1 MTFSSKTFLAQLPVG
16 ITFDADVQQ
25 YLVSIID
32 GQSFS
37 SLDSLREET
46 EHFLIDAG
54 LSNDDD
60 NQQVDAF
67 YASLKQEFSGGS
79 DSSNNTSSPAKKIE
93 ASSLDDL
100 ALNDSKDDGSAASDS
115 DADSKSSTPSSQ
127 QDNAKAT
134 KKPFK
139 SKPVKLSKAQKKLAA
154 KNPGSPANG
163 PASSSSGTGAG
174 AGAGA
179 AGAAGEGGEGGAVPV
194 TGRDAFSG
202 EGAIVEAYSQQSRFY
217 EETIE
222 TLSKEVDLKQVN
234 ITIGDM
240 PLLKDARLWFK
251 SGTMYGLVGR
261 NGTGKSTLLKAIG
274 YGQLIGFP
282 LNLRTLYIEQL
293 PTETPEDQTVV
304 ETVLK
309 ADTERTLLMAESKL
323 LQEAMNKYPKQLVKC
338 IKKLEWERAKVKLAA
353 QQKLAIRRSGQ
364 RGMWAREELLVVEAE
379 EKAAAAAFEAV
390 PITGVE
396 PPLDTLNVAHE
407 MLENVYIKLQQI
419 EADSAEARA
428 RELLRG
434 LGFTPANQDLPIKQ
448 FSGGWKMRIALAQA
462 LFLKPD
468 LLLLDEPTN
477 HLDLPAIIW
486 LQNYLLDNLN
496 EDQTV
501 VVVSHDRN
509 FLNAVSQEIIRLRDH
524 QLSYH
529 PGNYDEYEM
538 KMEDKAKMKDR
549 INDVLE
555 KKRKH
560 VQDTIS
566 KQRSI
571 MNKSGDDKRGAVI
584 ASRQKKLDRLAGNYK
599 TEAGFKFKQSY
610 IVGFH
615 FNQGIKVDREP
626 PEPSVTIPLPTP
638 KELRGNPTTL
648 LSLNNVSFSY
658 PGSAGRKGGPVVQ
671 NVNLSLFNS
680 SRVALLGPNGCG
692 KSTLMSL
699 LSGEL
704 MPTSGTVEKFSSLVR
719 IGYFSQ
725 HNVDKLDGYNTKS
738 AMQYLMDTFPDEY
751 KSQPMARKYLG
762 SFGVAGPRAVLP
774 MSTLSG
780 GEKARVAL
788 AVCVNG
794 GPQIL
799 LLDEITNHLDMATIE
814 GLVVALKGFEGAV
827 VLVSHDAYFVK
838 AVCEHNDDDELS
850 DQDEDDQLKLQEEAG
865 VVYRVKA
872 GKLNRLEGGVD
883 EYVKTVVSENK
894 KGMRSGAGRPI

>member
-1 MTFSSKTFLAQLPVG
+1 MTVSAKTFLARVPAG
-16 ITFDADVQQ
+16 ISFDADIVE
-25 YLVSIID
+25 YMTSLID
-32 GQSFS
+32 NQTFE
-37 SLDSLREET
+37 SLDALREET
-46 EHFLIDAG
+46 EHFLVDAG
-54 LSNDDD
+54 VEDTSTL
-60 NQQVDAF
+60 DAF
-67 YASLKQEFSGGS
+67 YASLQDLFNGSKAAAADSSANSPALVRIETAPDDGGDGDVGPDAASGS
-79 DSSNNTSSPAKKIE
+79 DSDKKNE
-93 ASSLDDL
+93 E
-100 ALNDSKDDGSAASDS
+100 
-115 DADSKSSTPSSQ
+115 
-127 QDNAKAT
+127 KAT
-134 KKPFK
+134 AKKPFK

-154 KNPGSPANG
+154 KSP
-163 PASSSSGTGAG
+163 SSGSKSGA
-174 AGAGA
+174 AA
-179 AGAAGEGGEGGAVPV
+179 AGAETDKVPV

-234 ITIGDM
+234 ITIGDQ

-309 ADTERTLLMAESKL
+309 ADTERTLLMSESKL
-323 LQEAMNKYPKQLVKC
+323 LQEAMNKYPKQLVKA
-338 IKKLEWERAKVKLAA
+338 IKKLEWERMKVKLAA
-353 QQKLAIRRSGQ
+353 AQKVAIRRSGQ

-379 EKAAAAAFEAV
+379 EKAAKAAFEAI

-396 PPLDTLNVAHE
+396 PPIEVLNQAHE
-407 MLENVYIKLQQI
+407 MLENVFTKLQQI

-448 FSGGWKMRIALAQA
+448 FSGGWRMRIALAQA

-486 LQNYLLDNLN
+486 LQNYLLENLN

-524 QLSYH
+524 TLTYH

-549 INDVLE
+549 INDALE

-560 VQDTIS
+560 VQDTIN

-571 MNKSGDDKRGAVI
+571 MSKTGDDKRGAVI
-584 ASRQKKLDRLAGNYK
+584 ASRQKKLDRLAGHYK
-599 TEAGFKFKQSY
+599 SESGHKFKQSY
-610 IVGFH
+610 VVGYH
-615 FNQGIKVDREP
+615 FNQGLLVEREVA
-626 PEPSVTIPLPTP
+626 EPIVTIPLPMP
-638 KELRGNPTTL
+638 MELRGNPTTL
-648 LSLNNVSFSY
+648 LSLNNVTYSY
-658 PGSAGRKGGPVVQ
+658 PGAATRKGGPVIQ
-671 NVNLSLFNS
+671 NVSLSLHQS
-680 SRVALLGPNGCG
+680 SRIALLGPNGCG

-699 LSGEL
+699 LSGEAT
-704 MPTSGTVEKFSSLVR
+704 PTSGTVERYSSLVK

-725 HNVDKLDGYNTKS
+725 HNVDKLDGYSTKS
-738 AMQYLMDTFPDEY
+738 AMQYLMDAFPEEY
-751 KSQPMARKYLG
+751 KSQPLARKYLG
-762 SFGVAGPRAVLP
+762 SFGVAGPRAILP

-788 AVCVNG
+788 AICVHG

-799 LLDEITNHLDMATIE
+799 LLDEITNHLDMATIQ
-814 GLVVALKGFEGAV
+814 GLIVALKEFSGAV

-838 AVCEHNDDDELS
+838 AVCEQDEDDLS
-850 DQDEDDQLKLQEEAG
+850 DQDDEDQLRLQEEAG
-865 VVYRVKA
+865 VVYRVKG
-872 GKLNRLEGGVD
+872 GKLIRLEGGVD
-883 EYVKTVVSENK
+883 EYVKSVITENK
-894 KGMRSGAGRPI
+894 KGMRSGTGRPI

>member
-1 MTFSSKTFLAQLPVG
+1 MTFSSKTFLARVPVG
-16 ITFDADVQQ
+16 ISFDADIQE
-25 YLVSIID
+25 YLASIVD

-54 LSNDDD
+54 LSDATEL
-60 NQQVDAF
+60 DAF
-67 YASLKQEFSGGS
+67 YMALKADFSGS
-79 DSSNNTSSPAKKIE
+79 VKAASPTLVKIE
-93 ASSLDDL
+93 AAMDDL
-100 ALNDSKDDGSAASDS
+100 KHRDSSKDNSASGSDTDSKPQDKAA
-115 DADSKSSTPSSQ
+115 
-127 QDNAKAT
+127 

-139 SKPVKLSKAQKKLAA
+139 SKPVKMSKAQKKLAA
-154 KNPGSPANG
+154 KSPGSPATG
-163 PASSSSGTGAG
+163 SAGSGSGSPVG
-174 AGAGA
+174 S
-179 AGAAGEGGEGGAVPV
+179 VPV
-194 TGRDAFSG
+194 TGRDAFAG

-234 ITIGDM
+234 ITIGDQ
-240 PLLKDARLWFK
+240 PLLKDSRLWFK

-274 YGQLIGFP
+274 YGELIGFP

-293 PTETPEDQTVV
+293 PTETPEEQTVV

-338 IKKLEWERAKVKLAA
+338 IKKLEWERMKVKLAA

-379 EKAAAAAFEAV
+379 EKAAAAAFEAI

-396 PPLDTLNVAHE
+396 PPIEILNQAHE
-407 MLENVYIKLQQI
+407 MLESVFIKLQQI

-434 LGFTPANQDLPIKQ
+434 LGFTPSNQDLPIKQ

-486 LQNYLLDNLN
+486 LQNYLLENLN

-524 QLSYH
+524 TLTYH

-555 KKRKH
+555 MKRKH
-560 VQDTIS
+560 VQDTIN

-571 MNKSGDDKRGAVI
+571 MSKSGDDKRGAVI
-584 ASRQKKLDRLAGNYK
+584 ASRQKKLDRLVGHNK
-599 TEAGFKFKQSY
+599 TESGHRFKQSY
-610 IVGFH
+610 VFGRH
-615 FNQGIKVDREP
+615 LNQGLIVEREA
-626 PEPSVTIPLPTP
+626 PEPSVTIPLPMP

-648 LSLNNVSFSY
+648 LSLNNVTYSY
-658 PGSAGRKGGPVVQ
+658 PGSAARKGGPVIQ
-671 NVNLSLFNS
+671 NVSLSLFSS
-680 SRVALLGPNGCG
+680 SRIALLGPNGCG

-699 LSGEL
+699 LSGEAT
-704 MPTSGTVEKFSSLVR
+704 PTAGTVERFSSLVK

-725 HNVDKLDGYNTKS
+725 HNVDNLDGHSTKS
-738 AMQYLMDTFPDEY
+738 AMQYLMDTFPEEY
-751 KSQPMARKYLG
+751 KTQPMARKYLG
-762 SFGVAGPRAVLP
+762 SFGIAGPRAILP

-780 GEKARVAL
+780 GEKARVTL
-788 AVCVNG
+788 AVCVHG

-814 GLVVALKGFEGAV
+814 GLVVALKGFAGAV

-838 AVCEHNDDDELS
+838 AVCEQDDDDLS
-850 DQDEDDQLKLQEEAG
+850 DEDEDNQLRLQEEAG
-865 VVYRVKA
+865 VVYRVKG
-872 GKLNRLEGGVD
+872 GKLHRLEGGVD
-883 EYVKTVVSENK
+883 QYVKTVVSENK

>member
-1 MTFSSKTFLAQLPVG
+1 MTFSSKTFLARVPVG
-16 ITFDADVQQ
+16 ISLDADIQE
-25 YLVSIID
+25 YLASIVD

-37 SLDSLREET
+37 SLDALREET
-46 EHFLIDAG
+46 EHFLVDAG
-54 LSNDDD
+54 LSDAA
-60 NQQVDAF
+60 QLDAF
-67 YASLKQEFSGGS
+67 YASLQADFSG
-79 DSSNNTSSPAKKIE
+79 SNASNSPTLIKVDVAMADLELKDTSK
-93 ASSLDDL
+93 
-100 ALNDSKDDGSAASDS
+100 DGSASGSDT
-115 DADSKSSTPSSQ
+115 DSKPQ
-127 QDNAKAT
+127 EKGP

-154 KNPGSPANG
+154 KSPGSPANG
-163 PASSSSGTGAG
+163 PAGSGSGSG
-174 AGAGA
+174 SGS
-179 AGAAGEGGEGGAVPV
+179 VPV
-194 TGRDAFSG
+194 TGRDAFAG
-202 EGAIVEAYSQQSRFY
+202 DGAIVEAYSQQSRFY

-234 ITIGDM
+234 ITIGDQ

-293 PTETPEDQTVV
+293 PTETPEEQTVV

-338 IKKLEWERAKVKLAA
+338 IKKLEWERMKVKLAA

-379 EKAAAAAFEAV
+379 EKAAAAAFEAI

-396 PPLDTLNVAHE
+396 PPIEIMNQAHE
-407 MLENVYIKLQQI
+407 MLEGVYIKLQQI

-434 LGFTPANQDLPIKQ
+434 LGFTPSNQDLPIKQ

-486 LQNYLLDNLN
+486 LQNYLLENLN

-509 FLNAVSQEIIRLRDH
+509 FLNAVSQEIIRLRD
-524 QLSYH
+524 QTLTYH

-549 INDVLE
+549 INDALE

-560 VQDTIS
+560 VQDTIN

-571 MNKSGDDKRGAVI
+571 MSKTGDDKRGAVI
-584 ASRQKKLDRLAGNYK
+584 ASRQKKLDRLAGHNK
-599 TEAGFKFKQSY
+599 TDSGHRFKQSY
-610 IVGFH
+610 YAGFH
-615 FNQGIKVDREP
+615 LNQGILVEREA
-626 PEPSVTIPLPTP
+626 PEPSVTIPLPMP

-648 LSLNNVSFSY
+648 LSLNNVTYSY
-658 PGSAGRKGGPVVQ
+658 PGSAARKGGPVIQ
-671 NVNLSLFNS
+671 NVSLSLFNS
-680 SRVALLGPNGCG
+680 SRIALLGPNGCG

-699 LSGEL
+699 LSGEAT
-704 MPTSGTVEKFSSLVR
+704 PTSGTVERFSSLVK

-725 HNVDKLDGYNTKS
+725 HNVDKLDGYSTKS
-738 AMQYLMDTFPDEY
+738 AMQYLIDTFPEEY
-751 KSQPMARKYLG
+751 KTQPMARKYLG

-788 AVCVNG
+788 AVCVHG

-838 AVCEHNDDDELS
+838 AVCEQDEDDLS
-850 DQDEDDQLKLQEEAG
+850 DQDEDDQMRLQEEAG
-865 VVYRVKA
+865 VVYRVKG
-872 GKLNRLEGGVD
+872 GKLLRLEGGVD
-883 EYVKTVVSENK
+883 EYVKTVVAENK

>member
-1 MTFSSKTFLAQLPVG
+1 MTFSSKTFLARVPVG
-16 ITFDADVQQ
+16 ISLDADIQE
-25 YLVSIID
+25 YLASIVD

-37 SLDSLREET
+37 SLGDLREET
-46 EHFLIDAG
+46 EHFLMDAG
-54 LSNDDD
+54 LS
-60 NQQVDAF
+60 DAAQLDTF
-67 YASLKQEFSGGS
+67 YASLQDDFSGS
-79 DSSNNTSSPAKKIE
+79 AKAASPTLIKIE
-93 ASSLDDL
+93 AALEDLELKDSSKDNSASGSDT
-100 ALNDSKDDGSAASDS
+100 DSKPQDKAA
-115 DADSKSSTPSSQ
+115 
-127 QDNAKAT
+127 

-139 SKPVKLSKAQKKLAA
+139 SKPVKMSKAQKKLAA
-154 KNPGSPANG
+154 KSPGSPANG
-163 PASSSSGTGAG
+163 PAGSGSGSPAG
-174 AGAGA
+174 SD
-179 AGAAGEGGEGGAVPV
+179 PV
-194 TGRDAFSG
+194 TGRDAFAG

-234 ITIGDM
+234 ITIGDQ

-293 PTETPEDQTVV
+293 PTETPEEQTVV

-338 IKKLEWERAKVKLAA
+338 IKKLEWERMKVKLAA

-364 RGMWAREELLVVEAE
+364 RAI
-379 EKAAAAAFEAV
+379 

-396 PPLDTLNVAHE
+396 PPIEILNQAHE
-407 MLENVYIKLQQI
+407 ILESVFIKLQQI

-434 LGFTPANQDLPIKQ
+434 LGFTPSNQDLPIKQ

-486 LQNYLLDNLN
+486 LQNYLLENLN
-496 EDQTV
+496 EGQTV

-524 QLSYH
+524 TLTYH

-549 INDVLE
+549 INDALE

-560 VQDTIS
+560 VQDTIN

-571 MNKSGDDKRGAVI
+571 MSKTGDDKRGAVI
-584 ASRQKKLDRLAGNYK
+584 ASRQKKLDRLAGHNK
-599 TEAGFKFKQSY
+599 TESGHRFKQSY
-610 IVGFH
+610 VVGYH
-615 FNQGIKVDREP
+615 LNQGLLVEREA
-626 PEPSVTIPLPTP
+626 PEPSVTIPLPMP

-648 LSLNNVSFSY
+648 LSLNNVTYSY
-658 PGSAGRKGGPVVQ
+658 PGSAARKGGPVIQ
-671 NVNLSLFNS
+671 NVSLSLFNS
-680 SRVALLGPNGCG
+680 SRIALLGPNGCG

-699 LSGEL
+699 LSGEAT
-704 MPTSGTVEKFSSLVR
+704 PTAGTVERFSSLVK

-725 HNVDKLDGYNTKS
+725 HNVDKLDGYSTKS
-738 AMQYLMDTFPDEY
+738 AMQYLMDTFPEEY
-751 KSQPMARKYLG
+751 KTQPMARKYLG
-762 SFGVAGPRAVLP
+762 SFGVAGPRAILP

-788 AVCVNG
+788 AVCVHG

-814 GLVVALKGFEGAV
+814 GLVVALKGFAGAV

-838 AVCEHNDDDELS
+838 AVCEQDDDDLS
-850 DQDEDDQLKLQEEAG
+850 DQDEDDQLRLQEEAG
-865 VVYRVKA
+865 VVYRVKG
-872 GKLNRLEGGVD
+872 GKLHRLEGGVD
-883 EYVKTVVSENK
+883 EYVKTVVAENK